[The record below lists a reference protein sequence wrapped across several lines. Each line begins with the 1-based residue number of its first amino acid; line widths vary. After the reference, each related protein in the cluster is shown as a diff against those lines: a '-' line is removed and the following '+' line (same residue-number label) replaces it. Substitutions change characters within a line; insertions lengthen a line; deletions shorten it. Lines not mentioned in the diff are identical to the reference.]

1 VRADVRQ
8 TLKDLE
14 RQRLREA
21 SARAPRDPDQRMLAV
36 GPDTALF
43 LNTLARARR
52 ARLAIEVGGS
62 MGYSTIWLGEALK
75 ATGGRLVSLE
85 IVPAKIE
92 ILRRRIKQAGLT
104 ATIEVKPGDALEL
117 LRGLRGPFD
126 LVLIDAWKD
135 DYPLYFDLVFPR
147 LAVGGLIVADNITH
161 PPPGPEIDA
170 YVEKARSH
178 PNARSQLIPIGSGL
192 ELTVKLR

>member
-1 VRADVRQ
+1 
-8 TLKDLE
+8 
-14 RQRLREA
+14 
-21 SARAPRDPDQRMLAV
+21 MLAV